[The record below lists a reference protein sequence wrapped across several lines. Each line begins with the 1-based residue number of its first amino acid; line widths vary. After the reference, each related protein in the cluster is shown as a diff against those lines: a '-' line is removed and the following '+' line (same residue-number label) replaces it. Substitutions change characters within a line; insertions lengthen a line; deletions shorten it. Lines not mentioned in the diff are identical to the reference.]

1 MAVGKTLTF
10 YYIWYNFYWMI
21 ALDRP
26 KLYRKKSRPAN
37 VPAFL
42 VFEIMDGKPY
52 CYKGYK
58 DVLNKTKTF
67 EEIIG
72 TSSLQWKI
80 IEYLLRLLF
89 KSLDGSRYSI
99 ATNEP
104 GLHLDF
110 HNNLSGDILVFDKNE
125 LPGAAISEKYT
136 AVPGL
141 LHIEV
146 DIGADLEHEPSLM
159 YIEKKVN
166 KLLAFGTQKVIWVFS
181 GNKRVLIAQ
190 SPTNWQWH
198 GWDETLPLI
207 GDVQFNIAQ
216 FLQAEGV
223 DIAGLSL

>member
-1 MAVGKTLTF
+1 
-10 YYIWYNFYWMI
+10 MI
-21 ALDRP
+21 ALDKP
-26 KLYRKKSRPAN
+26 KLYRKKRRPAN
-37 VPAFL
+37 VPSFL
-42 VFEIMDGKPY
+42 VYEIIDGKPY
-52 CYKGYK
+52 YYKGYQQ
-58 DVLNKTKTF
+58 VLNKSKTF
-67 EEIIG
+67 EEIMG

-104 GLHLDF
+104 GLHLDLR
-110 HNNLSGDILVFDKNE
+110 NNLSGDILVFDKNE
-125 LPGAAISEKYT
+125 LPGSAISEKYT
-136 AVPGL
+136 AVPAL

-146 DIGADLEHEPSLM
+146 DIAADLEHEPSLM

-181 GNKRVLIAQ
+181 GNKRVLVAQ
-190 SPTNWQWH
+190 SATNWQWH

-207 GDVQFNIAQ
+207 GDVRFNIAQ

-223 DIAGLSL
+223 DIAGL